1 MAAFANV
8 SYDNATYLKSIRDV
22 ATNTGYLG
30 LIKRSG
36 AYRLDVPKTM
46 RDDIEELALKQL
58 GLDDSYFTQMLT
70 QLRQFFDQVN
80 AERNQ
85 TLEKDDI
92 ANLCLVKYNA
102 TAMFNVFSGDFSS
115 SGLFNRSSATYES
128 CLGEFND
135 HLWDEFFRD
144 FSSLT
149 GGINWD

>member
-1 MAAFANV
+1 M
-8 SYDNATYLKSIRDV
+8 SYDNSTYLKSIRDV

-30 LIKRSG
+30 LIKNGG

-46 RDDIEELALKQL
+46 RDDIETLALKQL
-58 GLDDSYFTQMLT
+58 GLEDSYFTQMLT

-85 TLEKDDI
+85 TLDKDDI

-102 TAMFNVFSGDFSS
+102 TATFNVFFGDFSS
-115 SGLFNRSSATYES
+115 SGLFDRSSDSYNS
-128 CLGEFND
+128 CLDEFNG

-144 FSSLT
+144 FSLPNIS
-149 GGINWD
+149 I